1 LYAARPRPNNNEI
14 SDNFYQYCPK
24 LSMTQREN
32 MDKEISLLDLTKA
45 FNMCKD
51 SSPGPD
57 GIPYQV

>member
-1 LYAARPRPNNNEI
+1 
-14 SDNFYQYCPK
+14 
-24 LSMTQREN
+24 MTQREN